1 MADQPRRIRQIN
13 GTGSTNT
20 QLEGGLCANE
30 RSQSNKAQV
39 EAIVSEVAKLY
50 EDGQLNQRSSYDENF
65 SPI

>member
-1 MADQPRRIRQIN
+1 VAVQ
-13 GTGSTNT
+13 T

-50 EDGQLNQRSSYDENF
+50 EDGQLNQRSSYDENLRVRYDLVRKTVNGA
-65 SPI
+65 SGK